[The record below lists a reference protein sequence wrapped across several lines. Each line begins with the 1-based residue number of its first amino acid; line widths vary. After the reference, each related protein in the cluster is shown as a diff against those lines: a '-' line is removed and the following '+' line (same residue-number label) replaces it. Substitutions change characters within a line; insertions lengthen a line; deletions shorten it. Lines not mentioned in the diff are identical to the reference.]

1 MDSFFDF
8 LEKVFF
14 PLFVGIML
22 LCIAGLGY
30 GIYLELKPPTITEG
44 VVTKLEHFPEDS
56 DVIMMPMVI
65 STGKTTTT
73 IMTPTY
79 VHHPESFRVVIKN
92 GKETEDFYVD
102 KKTYKQLK
110 VGVRYRAQDN
120 AENTRPENTRDATDA
135 EKKRMEE

>member
-1 MDSFFDF
+1 MDFFLDKIF
-8 LEKVFF
+8 LPFLVVILVFC
-14 PLFVGIML
+14 FV
-22 LCIAGLGY
+22 GLGY
-30 GIYLELKPPTITEG
+30 GLYSEFKPPTITEG
-44 VVTKLEHFPEDS
+44 VVTKLEYFPEDS
-56 DVIMMPMVI
+56 SVIMMPMVI

-73 IMTPTY
+73 VMTPTY

-110 VGVRYRAQDN
+110 VGVRYRADDD